1 MVCTTYTTYRLKT
14 IDEVM
19 DEVGMSEDKQETVKE
34 KYLAIRYDFLIGFKS
49 ESVVGD
55 YNALYSGDMTWPTPS
70 YHSVS
75 SPYGLRTHPVTGEL
89 GKMHYGIDIRA
100 PEGATVISPADGK
113 VKSYAYNE
121 YGGWTMVVDHG
132 ENERGERITTRYLH
146 LSAKVAGVG
155 QTVKA
160 GDTIAKVGNTGIY
173 TTGPHLHFEV
183 YVNGVTVDP
192 AEFFKAR

>member
-1 MVCTTYTTYRLKT
+1 
-14 IDEVM
+14 
-19 DEVGMSEDKQETVKE
+19 MSKEKQEMVHE

-49 ESVVGD
+49 ESVAGD
-55 YNALYSGDMTWPTPS
+55 YNALYSADMLWPTPS
-70 YHSVS
+70 YHSIS
-75 SPYGLRTHPVTGEL
+75 SPYGMRIHPKTGKRT
-89 GKMHYGIDIRA
+89 MHYGIDISA
-100 PEGATVISPADGK
+100 PEGASVVSPADGK

-132 ENERGERITTRYLH
+132 ENERGERIITRYLH

-155 QTVKA
+155 QTVKV

>member
-14 IDEVM
+14 TDEVM
-19 DEVGMSEDKQETVKE
+19 DELEMTKKQQETVHE
-34 KYLAIRYDFLIGFKS
+34 KYLAISYDFLIGFKS
-49 ESVVGD
+49 ESVAGD
-55 YNALYSGDMTWPTPS
+55 YDALYSGDMTWPIPS

-75 SPYGLRTHPVTGEL
+75 SPYGLRTHPVTGEP
-89 GKMHYGIDIRA
+89 GAMHYGIDIPA
-100 PEGATVISPADGK
+100 PEGTPIIAPADGK
-113 VKSYAYNE
+113 IKSYAHNK

-132 ENERGERITTRYLH
+132 ENERGERVVTKYLH

-155 QTVKA
+155 QVVKA
-160 GDTIAKVGNTGIY
+160 GDTIAKVGNTGEY

-183 YVNGVTVDP
+183 YINGVTVDP